1 MTCQVVSAARR
12 FLSPTARPQLEPL
25 GRGLINDTYRV
36 IEGNTSWVLQ
46 RINRQVFPDP
56 PAIMVNLRRVTEHA
70 RLARKGCPETRWRL
84 PELIPTREGADYH
97 EDAAGDCWR
106 AMTYIEDTLG
116 LPAIAEPGQA
126 EQVGRALGW
135 FHRLMSELPADDL
148 HDTLPGFHVTP
159 GYLATYDATLARCSD
174 QVRTPE
180 LEEALIFVERCRERA
195 AVLENAKAEGR
206 LALHVI
212 HGDPKLDNVLFDRRT
227 GEAVS
232 LIDLDTVKPGL
243 IHYDLGDCARSSCNR
258 ARECSHPDEACFD
271 LDLFRALLKGYGR
284 EAGGCL
290 TGEDR
295 DYLYDAVC
303 LLPFELGLR
312 FLNDHL
318 AGDVYF
324 KVSEPGQN
332 LRRALGQF
340 RLARSIES
348 QEREIRAALTAL
360 QCN

>member
-1 MTCQVVSAARR
+1 MAIQALPAARQ
-12 FLSPTARPQLEPL
+12 FLSPTARPRLEPL

-36 IEGNTSWVLQ
+36 IEGNTSWILQ
-46 RINRQVFPDP
+46 RINCQVFPDP
-56 PAIMVNLRRVTEHA
+56 PAIMANLRRVTEHA
-70 RLARKGCPETRWRL
+70 RQARKGCPETRLRL
-84 PELIPTREGADYH
+84 PELIPTRDGADFY

-106 AMTYIEDTLG
+106 AMTYIEETRG
-116 LPAIAEPGQA
+116 LPAIAELGQA

-135 FHRLMSELPADDL
+135 FHRLMSELPAEDL

-159 GYLATYDATLARCSD
+159 GYLAAFDATLAQCAGP
-174 QVRTPE
+174 VGTPE
-180 LEEALIFVERCRERA
+180 LDEALAFVDSRRKGA
-195 AVLENAKAEGR
+195 AVLETAKTEGR
-206 LALHVI
+206 LVLRVI

-243 IHYDLGDCARSSCNR
+243 IHYDLGDCARSCCNR
-258 ARECSHPDEACFD
+258 ARECSPPGAACFD
-271 LDLFRALLKGYGR
+271 LDLFRALLRGYGR
-284 EAGGCL
+284 EADACL
-290 TGEDR
+290 TPGDR
-295 DYLYDAVC
+295 EYLYDAVR

-340 RLARSIES
+340 HLARSIES
-348 QEREIRAALTAL
+348 REQEIREALVAVP
-360 QCN
+360 